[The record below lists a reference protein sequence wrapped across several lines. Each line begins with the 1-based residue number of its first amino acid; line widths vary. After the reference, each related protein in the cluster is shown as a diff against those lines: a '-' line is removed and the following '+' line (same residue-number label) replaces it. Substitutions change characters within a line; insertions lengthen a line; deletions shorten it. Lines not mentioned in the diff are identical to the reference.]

1 MTLIARNWFGLSAT
15 VNGQQVTRSVSP
27 RTSLALFLREELGA
41 TSVHLGCEHG
51 VCGACTVVYDGVT
64 ARSCLLLAAQAD
76 GVEIETLEGASASG
90 RLADLAEE
98 FVARAALQCGFC
110 TSGML
115 LTAAEL
121 IDRKEAT
128 DRGAIRNHLSG
139 NICRCTG
146 LPVHCGRGRGRSRFP
161 LKGRGSTS
169 GFVQQGLVST
179 NKRGVVQWK

>member
-1 MTLIARNWFGLSAT
+1 MADGTNVEELVWVKAR
-15 VNGQQVTRSVSP
+15 VNGQQVTRPVSP

-76 GVEIETLEGASASG
+76 GAEIETLEGASTSG
-90 RLADLAEE
+90 RLADLAAE

-110 TSGML
+110 TPGML
-115 LTAAEL
+115 LTSAEL
-121 IDRKEAT
+121 IDRKAAADRAT
-128 DRGAIRNHLSG
+128 IRNTLSG

-146 LPVHCGRGRGRSRFP
+146 YQSIVDAVEAVASRSKAGGNRNGI
-161 LKGRGSTS
+161 KSEQS
-169 GFVQQGLVST
+169 
-179 NKRGVVQWK
+179 